1 MDAGP
6 GAMVDRLHTAVSTG
20 AVSGAIA
27 VAVDASGARITSAG
41 CTRPHDG
48 VDVCDRTRFRL
59 ASCSK
64 PVTAL
69 AALMAV
75 QEGLL
80 ALDAPVRAHLPE
92 FSIGS
97 RFDGDPGTEITIRH
111 LLSHMAGLT
120 RQAPIDNSYHRW
132 DEHIASI
139 GDTWLRFPVGARYA
153 YSDIGVDL
161 VGRVLEMV
169 SGEPFPAF
177 VARRVFDPLGMD
189 DATFDPA
196 IVKAD
201 AARAVGHID
210 GRPHGMSG
218 MVPAGSLYASG
229 RDLAHLLAFVLA
241 GGAVDGRRL
250 VNAELW
256 DTWSTVP
263 FPVPGQDEGYAL
275 GLRTRRTPAGW
286 AHGHAG
292 SGFGFL
298 ADLWWLPERGV
309 GGAVVVNSHDDD
321 IRGTVVPALVD
332 ALPSR
337 ASGITAPY
345 PARNCRML
353 DERPDE
359 RLDDGEEPDHNP
371 DGFAGTYVGGLRDT
385 LRFETRD
392 GDFGV
397 THGARFEPLAFEAPD
412 TACTVNGAHEQYR
425 FVDDASATKFVV
437 RVRDGENWTYNDGPG
452 DPPGPDWP
460 DWDAVLGDYTV
471 VTRDSYRGR
480 VPVTKREGYVTVGS
494 QRVLEHRGHFFTSR
508 GEAVLR
514 DGERLRVG
522 RFTLQR
528 ASASRAT

>member
-1 MDAGP
+1 MDAAP
-6 GAMVDRLHTAVSTG
+6 GTIVDRLHTVVSTG
-20 AVSGAIA
+20 TISGAIA
-27 VAVDASGARITSAG
+27 VSVDASGARVTSVG
-41 CTRPHDG
+41 CTRLHDG
-48 VDVCDRTRFRL
+48 VVVCERTRFRL

-69 AALMAV
+69 ATLMAV

-80 ALDAPVRAHLPE
+80 ALDAPLRAYLPE

-97 RFDGDPGTEITIRH
+97 RFDGDPGTQITIRH

-139 GDTWLRFPVGARYA
+139 GDTWLRFPVGTRYA

-161 VGRVLEMV
+161 VGRVLETV
-169 SGEPFPAF
+169 AGEPFPAF
-177 VARRVFDPLGMD
+177 VARRVFAPLGMD

-201 AARAVGHID
+201 TTRAVGHVD

-218 MVPAGSLYASG
+218 MVPAGSLHASG
-229 RDLAHLLAFVLA
+229 RDLARFLAFVIA
-241 GGAVDGRRL
+241 GGVVDGRRI
-250 VNAELW
+250 VSEELW

-263 FPVPGQDEGYAL
+263 FPVPGQCEGYAL
-275 GLRTRRTPAGW
+275 GLRTRRTPAGC

-298 ADLWWLPERGV
+298 ADLWWLPARGV
-309 GGAVVVNSHDDD
+309 GGAVVVNSHDED
-321 IRGTVVPALVD
+321 IRGTVVPALVN
-332 ALPSR
+332 AWPPR
-337 ASGITAPY
+337 ASGTSGRSPAP
-345 PARNCRML
+345 NFRML
-353 DERPDE
+353 ADADKAGR
-359 RLDDGEEPDHNP
+359 RL
-371 DGFAGTYVGGLRDT
+371 AGTYVGGLRDT
-385 LRFETRD
+385 LEFEARD
-392 GDFGV
+392 GVFGV
-397 THGARFEPLAFEAPD
+397 THGARFEPLAFETSD
-412 TACTVNGAHEQYR
+412 TACTVNGTHEQYR
-425 FVDDASATKFVV
+425 FVNDVGAPPYVV

-460 DWDAVLGDYTV
+460 DWDAVLGEYTV
-471 VTRDSYRGR
+471 VTRDSYRGL
-480 VPVTKREGYVTVGS
+480 VPVTKREGHVTIGS
-494 QRVLEHRGHFFTSR
+494 QRVLEHRGHYFTSR

-514 DGERLRVG
+514 DGERLHVG

-528 ASASRAT
+528 APASSPT